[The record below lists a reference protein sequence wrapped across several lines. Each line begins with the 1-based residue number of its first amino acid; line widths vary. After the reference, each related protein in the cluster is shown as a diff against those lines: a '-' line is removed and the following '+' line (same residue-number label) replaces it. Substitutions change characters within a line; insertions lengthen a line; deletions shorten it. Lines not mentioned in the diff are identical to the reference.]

1 MIQDDLKNKE
11 EIKYYVSIEKKLIY
25 VSILKCASISSIE
38 YLTKESDF
46 IPIYDYDTEHIK
58 NYNIFAIIRD
68 PKSRWISGLNELM
81 CHDVIMGNDII
92 VNWKPYVEQ
101 ELKKNKFIF
110 DHHTVPQFDW
120 INSYGALV
128 SIFDIILI
136 RLDKNLNEKL
146 SSLMRE
152 EVKLNHENTTS
163 SEESKKSNL
172 NFCKRM
178 FKTYCEKNPKYYQRY
193 EFDYRLFNISK

>member
-1 MIQDDLKNKE
+1 MIQDDLRNKA

-25 VSILKCASISSIE
+25 ISILKCASMSSIE

-46 IPIYDYDTEHIK
+46 IPIYDYDTEQIK
-58 NYNIFAIIRD
+58 NSKIFAIIRD

-81 CHDVIMGNDII
+81 CHDVI

-110 DHHTVPQFDW
+110 DYHTVPQF
-120 INSYGALV
+120 NSVSYYSRLV
-128 SIFDIILI
+128 SISDITLL

-146 SSLMRE
+146 SSLIGE
-152 EVKLNHENTTS
+152 DVKLGYENTTS
-163 SEESKKSNL
+163 SEESKKRNL

-193 EFDYRLFNISK
+193 EFDYIMFNISI